1 MAQRCSLK
9 KLQEYKKTKLALVN
23 QLRTLSNVF
32 NALKLQKAEN
42 DCKDLMLKITEDQFV
57 LAILGQFKRGKSSL
71 MNALV
76 ESDILP
82 VGVLPLTSVI
92 TKLKYGPEGKIKIS
106 RENWSFEESI
116 DKDLLLNFITEAG
129 NPSNEKKIQDVC
141 LELPAQILRSG
152 VIFVDT
158 PGVGSVIK
166 NNTKTTYEFLP
177 KCDAVIFMTSVECP
191 LSKTEVE
198 FLLDIK
204 QHVSKFFFVVNKMDL
219 VNEAE
224 KKTILEFVKRTLS
237 SILAEKEVEVFQV
250 SVNKKMGIFELET
263 AIAAFLQEERQ
274 LVFMENIF
282 QKTRNLI
289 NFAFKETY
297 IGDDKNIKDL
307 SMFENL
313 YSDPDKVNMILKNV
327 QRRINDLAE
336 SKEAKKVECKDESK
350 EAIMFLDQLT
360 PQNLYPQEYDKIH
373 SEGGCLIC
381 EHTVKV
387 VWDIFTKWQYEIA
400 STELARREYAEKIGL
415 CAEHTWQFL
424 SVCSPYGV
432 SVGYLEV
439 GRKLIEDLRKIAKS
453 GVDNRNRGVLHGT
466 DNCYICKII
475 NKIEE
480 EHSKILARYINEA
493 QDDQYKQLANELCLK
508 HLWMILEFINTDEK
522 KSALQEAAADFF
534 EEVTDDME
542 TYAMKHEVLRRN
554 LQNENEKNG
563 YLKFITHMV
572 GEKRRY
578 WM

>member
-1 MAQRCSLK
+1 MTQRCSLK
-9 KLQEYKKTKLALVN
+9 KLEEYKKVKLALVN

-42 DCKDLMLKITEDQFV
+42 DCKNLMLKITEDQFI

-76 ESDILP
+76 ETEILP

-92 TKLKYGPEGKIKIS
+92 TKLKYGSEEKITIS
-106 RENWSFEESI
+106 REGSILDESI
-116 DKDLLLNFITEAG
+116 DKNLLLDFITEEG
-129 NPSNEKKIQDVC
+129 NPSNEKKIQAVC

-166 NNTKTTYEFLP
+166 NNTKTTYQFLP

-191 LSKTEVE
+191 VSNIELD

-204 QHVSKFFFVVNKMDL
+204 QHVSKFFFVVNKIDL
-219 VNEAE
+219 VTANE
-224 KKTILEFVKRTLS
+224 KKIIVEFIKKTLRDV
-237 SILAEKEVEVFQV
+237 LADKEVEVFPI
-250 SVNKKMGIFELET
+250 SVNRKVGIVELET

-297 IGDDKNIKDL
+297 IGDNKNIKDL
-307 SMFENL
+307 NMLDNL
-313 YSDPDKVNMILKNV
+313 YNDPEKVNIILRNV
-327 QRRINDLAE
+327 QRRINDIVE
-336 SKEAKKVECKDESK
+336 TKEAKKVECKDESK
-350 EAIMFLDQLT
+350 AEIMFLDQLT
-360 PQNLYPQEYDKIH
+360 QQNLYPQEYQKIH
-373 SEGGCLIC
+373 SDGGCLIC

-453 GVDNRNRGVLHGT
+453 GVDNRNMRVLHGT

-475 NKIEE
+475 NEIEE
-480 EHSKILARYINEA
+480 EHSKILAQYINEA
-493 QDDQYKQLANELCLK
+493 QDDQYKRLAQELCLK
-508 HLWMILEFINTDEK
+508 HLWMLLEFINTDEK